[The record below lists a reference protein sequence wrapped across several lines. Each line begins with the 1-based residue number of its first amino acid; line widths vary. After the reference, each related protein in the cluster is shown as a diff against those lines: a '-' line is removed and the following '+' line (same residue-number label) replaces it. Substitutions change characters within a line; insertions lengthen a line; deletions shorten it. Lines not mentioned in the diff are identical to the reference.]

1 MNVKSDRV
9 RKALELSNT
18 TFKRLF
24 GVKKET
30 FVQMLEILREAF
42 DDLHKQG
49 GKPLTKLQVED
60 KLLLTLQYWREYR
73 TMEHLAYEYGVVKS
87 AVYSSMVWVE
97 NTLVRD
103 GMFRLPGKNAL
114 IAGENKPQT
123 ILIDVTESPIERPKK
138 TAEILFRQEE
148 TSHNQV
154 AIDCGHENDVG
165 IERRA
170 GRRERSRLSTF

>member
-1 MNVKSDRV
+1 
-9 RKALELSNT
+9 
-18 TFKRLF
+18 
-24 GVKKET
+24 
-30 FVQMLEILREAF
+30 MLEILHQAF
-42 DDLHKQG
+42 DELHKQG

-73 TMEHLAYEYGVVKS
+73 TMEHLAYEYGVAKS
-87 AVYSSMVWVE
+87 AVHSAMVWVE

-103 GMFRLPGKNAL
+103 GTFRLPGKNCL

-138 TAEILFRQEE
+138 TAKIRFRQEE

-154 AIDCGHENDVG
+154 AVDCRPKNKDGVKC
-165 IERRA
+165 
-170 GRRERSRLSTF
+170 